1 MGNTNK
7 TGEEALREAKKEA
20 IKKEAIKKETIK
32 KETVKKETVKKEHK
46 GSMQKKIEELLSC
59 LLLSVG
65 ALLASFS
72 VVCILIPNDAI
83 DYGTAGIAI
92 IISKLTNWNLS
103 MCVAGVFLPFIIVGF
118 LILGKKFGIKA
129 LLGSAVYTVGLAI
142 FERIPFELNTEHFLA
157 VVFGGAI
164 LGAGLSIILK
174 NGGCIDG
181 SEIFANIVVKKIS
194 DKTGKN
200 FSMTYLL
207 IGFNA
212 CVYAAV
218 FLLINRNA
226 ALMSLLVYVV
236 ATSIINHF
244 TANYEAIKQ
253 VTIITK
259 EPEEL
264 INAIK
269 KELNKTCTMM
279 NSYGAIAGENKTLIC
294 YVNYFELPKLKEI
307 ISRNKGTFSTVS
319 TIEEILR

>member
-1 MGNTNK
+1 MEEPKEAKMEIQKETPKPEGKGEANK
-7 TGEEALREAKKEA
+7 EWQKKVEEA
-20 IKKEAIKKETIK
+20 
-32 KETVKKETVKKEHK
+32 
-46 GSMQKKIEELLSC
+46 LSC
-59 LLLSVG
+59 LLISAG

-92 IISKLTNWNLS
+92 ILSKLTSWNLS
-103 MCVAGVFLPFIIVGF
+103 MCVAGVFFPFIIAGF
-118 LILGKKFGIKA
+118 VILGRKFGIKA
-129 LLGSAVYTVGLAI
+129 LLGSAVYTIGIAV
-142 FERIPFELNTEHFLA
+142 FEKIPFELNTEHFLA

-164 LGAGLSIILK
+164 LGAGLSLILK

-181 SEIFANIVVKKIS
+181 SEIFANIVVKWIS
-194 DKTGKN
+194 DRTGKN

-244 TANYEAIKQ
+244 TDHYEAIKQ

-259 EPEEL
+259 EPDEL
-264 INAIK
+264 VKAIK

-294 YVNYFELPKLKEI
+294 YVNYFELPKMKEI
-307 ISRNKGTFSTVS
+307 ISKNKGTFSTVS
-319 TIEEILR
+319 TIDEILR